1 MSLQRDHFYQLYRL
15 NSNQQAYNYFKKL
28 RRLCNKIATK
38 DKGAFLQNKILQ
50 NRNKKL
56 KEMWKVMKMFFKNS
70 EIVEINEIMYENKK
84 ITDLQ
89 EISDK
94 FNDYFI
100 QLISSLPLVTR
111 FEYLGFWI
119 QNDLKFDFQ
128 ADTLLKKLSF
138 CNLSL
143 SRASRFL
150 NYESLLLLYKSFH
163 LSYVLYY
170 KYVLRFI
177 GKCKTR
183 KISSKMY
190 VVL

>member
-1 MSLQRDHFYQLYRL
+1 MCL
-15 NSNQQAYNYFKKL
+15 NYFDDF
-28 RRLCNKIATK
+28 KI
-38 DKGAFLQNKILQ
+38 
-50 NRNKKL
+50 
-56 KEMWKVMKMFFKNS
+56 
-70 EIVEINEIMYENKK
+70 
-84 ITDLQ
+84 DLNTST
-89 EISDK
+89 I
-94 FNDYFI
+94 
-100 QLISSLPLVTR
+100 PLVTR
-111 FEYLGFWI
+111 FKYLGFWI

-183 KISSKMY
+183 KISSKLIGAASDILHCSKNSVFDEIFNFDYILNFYTYLFIFRILQNKEDKMILCLIKLAQHPY
-190 VVL
+190 YTETVSLYSLTLSKI